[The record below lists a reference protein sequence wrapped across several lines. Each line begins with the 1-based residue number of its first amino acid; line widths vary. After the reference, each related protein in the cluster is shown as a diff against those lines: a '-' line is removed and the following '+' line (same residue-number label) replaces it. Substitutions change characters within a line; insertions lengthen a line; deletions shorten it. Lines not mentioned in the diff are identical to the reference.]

1 MRLKTT
7 STWCVLCILFLA
19 CLTAH
24 IQAADTVLGV
34 FVADGRTTQL
44 KNVYVTLD
52 HDPDG
57 GDLYQTILV
66 ANMPIAPGDRSP
78 ARLKA
83 LADQGKLKAVRIIW
97 RSGTD
102 GVLAVPYDN
111 TIAESGFAVRENP
124 TLDFS
129 RLDERRIEVRI
140 RSKMIGQAWHYDA
153 TIKADIKE
161 GGALETEPMAPEASR
176 RMAAPTGNG
185 PADAERKMKMDLGA
199 LGFEFSDDYYER
211 AIIDGRPDAL
221 KLFLALGK
229 DPNARSRDGES
240 MLLRGTSFCGSRPG
254 PNRTAVILMLLAA
267 GADAKFKETS
277 ADVTALLEA
286 AQNQCDI
293 EIARA
298 LLKAGA
304 DPNAKSKGGST
315 PLWWATY
322 NKQQELITLLKSSGA
337 TRCDLPGC

>member
-1 MRLKTT
+1 MTT
-7 STWCVLCILFLA
+7 RTAVLLGLLCVA
-19 CLTAH
+19 RSAA
-24 IQAADTVLGV
+24 AADTVLGV

-129 RLDERRIEVRI
+129 RLDDRRIEVRI

-161 GGALETEPMAPEASR
+161 GGALETEPMAPAASA

-199 LGFEFSDDYYER
+199 MGYEFSDDSYDR
-211 AIIDGRPDAL
+211 AITDANPEAL

-229 DPNARSRDGES
+229 NPNARERSGEPMLSRAVG
-240 MLLRGTSFCGSRPG
+240 FCGSRPG
-254 PNRTAVILMLLAA
+254 PNRTVVIKMLLDA
-267 GADAKFKETS
+267 GADAKYKDVS
-277 ADVTALLEA
+277 DVTALLEA

-304 DPNAKSKGGST
+304 DPNAKSRGGST

-322 NKQQELITLLKSSGA
+322 NKHAELIALLKSAGA